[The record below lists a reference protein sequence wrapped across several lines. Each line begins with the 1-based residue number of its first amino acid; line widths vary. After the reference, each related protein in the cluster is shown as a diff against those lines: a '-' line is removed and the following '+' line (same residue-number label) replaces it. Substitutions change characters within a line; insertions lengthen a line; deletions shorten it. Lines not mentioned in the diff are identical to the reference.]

1 MTDNTR
7 QEPQAK
13 IIDLRR
19 LAAHFPPD
27 AISWRVGPVNNRES
41 GKATKGIALAY
52 LDARDVQDRLDA
64 VCGPENWQVRH
75 PWSVG
80 NKLACEIGVR
90 VDGEWIWKGDGAGES
105 DMEAEKGAFSDSFK
119 RAAVR
124 FGIGRY
130 LYDID
135 SPWVE
140 IEPMGKSYKIKDSE
154 KPKLRQVLVRA
165 AGGAANTPATA
176 PAESLRPKPVE
187 TQPPQQPAHNVD
199 VPLILE
205 DVQAAKTLPALDLW
219 ITDNTGMLAEIA
231 QKAHG
236 AYDTLAGGIVRHAL
250 TLCKTEAE
258 VTRWVGGKHRDI
270 VTKPM
275 SQAPFDVLCDAVSHR
290 KGELKANLRMAG

>member
-1 MTDNTR
+1 MT
-7 QEPQAK
+7 
-13 IIDLRR
+13 IDLAK

-27 AISWRVGPVNNRES
+27 AISWRVGPVNNKES

-90 VDGEWIWKGDGAGES
+90 IDGEWIWKGDGAGES

-119 RAAVR
+119 RAGVR

-140 IEPMGKSYKIKDSE
+140 IEPMGKSYKIKENE
-154 KPKLRQVLVRA
+154 KPKLRQVLLRA
-165 AGGAANTPATA
+165 AGGAKAA
-176 PAESLRPKPVE
+176 P
-187 TQPPQQPAHNVD
+187 QQQPAD
-199 VPLILE
+199 APKP
-205 DVQAAKTLPALDLW
+205 AAQP
-219 ITDNTGMLAEIA
+219 EI
-231 QKAHG
+231 G
-236 AYDTLAGGIVRHAL
+236 AGTFKIRGLSKDAGAAGWA
-250 TLCKTEAE
+250 TA
-258 VTRWVGGKHRDI
+258 
-270 VTKPM
+270 
-275 SQAPFDVLCDAVSHR
+275 CDALLRKAKSTDELDAIMRDNDEALKKLADSHAD
-290 KGELKANLRMAG
+290 LKADLRKTFEEMWARLGNTALSAA

>member
-1 MTDNTR
+1 MAD
-7 QEPQAK
+7 
-13 IIDLRR
+13 IDLSK

-27 AISWRVGPVNNRES
+27 AISWRVGPVNSKES

-90 VDGEWIWKGDGAGES
+90 VNGEWIWKGDGAGES

-165 AGGAANTPATA
+165 AGGQNNAPPATA
-176 PAESLRPKPVE
+176 PTDSLQRPKPVE
-187 TQPPQQPAHNVD
+187 TQTPD
-199 VPLILE
+199 KE
-205 DVQAAKTLPALDLW
+205 AALKALAKEIRESALLVKDRSALDNLLKVRGDDLRSIKAKSEKLYLW
-219 ITDNTGMLAEIA
+219 IM
-231 QKAHG
+231 
-236 AYDTLAGGIVRHAL
+236 
-250 TLCKTEAE
+250 
-258 VTRWVGGKHRDI
+258 
-270 VTKPM
+270 
-275 SQAPFDVLCDAVSHR
+275 DAVSAKDR
-290 KGELKANLRMAG
+290 AFAKVA